1 MLHRGGDFPIT
12 NKQEGQISK
21 QFYLRHCRQSSEVF
35 GKNYFR
41 CSVRQVTRSLSMT
54 LTKGL
59 SVMTNSGHFAVQ
71 KLWILQHHLVPH
83 PQWPLFIYEIPI
95 SVVTKLEPKI
105 SFWIRKWFHL
115 HNVTTNVSLYSS
127 SSPCPHSI
135 KHFSSILKSARVSGQ
150 SLLWESAD
158 LYVSEAKALLQSED
172 VNWSTLEAVGEAKKK
187 D

>member
-1 MLHRGGDFPIT
+1 MLCQT
-12 NKQEGQISK
+12 SNKESINDIDE
-21 QFYLRHCRQSSEVF
+21 R
-35 GKNYFR
+35 
-41 CSVRQVTRSLSMT
+41 
-54 LTKGL
+54 
-59 SVMTNSGHFAVQ
+59 TNSGHCAVQ

-115 HNVTTNVSLYSS
+115 HNVTTNISLYSS
-127 SSPCPHSI
+127 SSPCPLSI
-135 KHFSSILKSARVSGQ
+135 KRFSSILKSARVSGQ

-172 VNWSTLEAVGEAKKK
+172 VNWSTLEVVGEAKKK